1 MDLFNEILKQASA
14 NTVAAAEDIRRIDKE
29 EDEKKKNSPAVN
41 KTDHGKMRPNKKS
54 NYEQAIV
61 RKF

>member
-29 EDEKKKNSPAVN
+29 EDEKKK
-41 KTDHGKMRPNKKS
+41 K
-54 NYEQAIV
+54 
-61 RKF
+61 